1 MREAPTIEERILEKV
16 EYVGEAIEILS
27 RKQSLDLQTYLD
39 DPEEQAIVERM
50 FQTAIEASIDIAELL
65 IVDRGVAVPET
76 NADRF
81 GRLHELEVL
90 SEKTASKMGNA
101 ASFRNV
107 LAHNYGFDI
116 DDRRV
121 YGHLQSDLH
130 WFPTFL
136 REVRDSLD
144 S

>member
-1 MREAPTIEERILEKV
+1 MSPPSVEERILDKV
-16 EYVGEAIEILS
+16 EYVDEAVEILS
-27 RKQSLDLQTYLD
+27 RKQALDLHTYLD
-39 DPEEQAIVERM
+39 DPEERAIVERM

-65 IVDRGVAVPET
+65 ITDVDETMPET

-81 GRLHELEVL
+81 TRLNERDIL
-90 SEKTASKMGNA
+90 SDQTASQMEDA

-107 LAHNYGFDI
+107 LAHNYGIEI

-121 YGHLQSDLH
+121 YAHLQSDLH

-136 REVRDSLD
+136 REVRDYLD